1 VRITVA
7 SGLLVFGAAL
17 PARAQATA
25 QIPLQFNFLDPGA
38 RSLAMGSAFT
48 AVADDATA
56 AFTNPAGLTFL
67 VKPEVS
73 AEIRYQRLATPFLS
87 GGRISGTVTN
97 QGVDTINGPVYTD
110 SLDAA
115 ARPYFFSFVYTWKR
129 GAVAFYRHELVHQ
142 ENSFSSDGVFNT
154 AFLGGVPVNVNRT
167 FALAGSRSIAID
179 NYGGSVAFR
188 FADAFSAGV
197 GVAVYNF
204 SLASSFAQHGFQGGN
219 AVGTVDPNQTY
230 ATATQNGSGTK
241 AAVNAGAIWTASQ
254 QVRFGA
260 VFRQGTSFD
269 FTQVDT
275 VPGQATL
282 TRSGQFRTPHVFG
295 AGVRVAVS
303 DSWSFSA
310 DYDRVLYSR
319 LKTDFIDIQA
329 SATNSASRLS
339 IPDAN
344 EVHVGTEIV
353 LTGVAHTPALR
364 GGVWWDPDHSVHYQS
379 DGSGSQG
386 DVLNMAYFPGGNDQ
400 VHYCVGFGMPLSPA
414 FEFNVG
420 ADLAKQAKYASASI
434 VARFGK

>member
-1 VRITVA
+1 VCITVA

-67 VKPEVS
+67 VKPEIS

-87 GGRISGTVTN
+87 AGRISGTVTN

-115 ARPYFFSFVYTWKR
+115 TRPYFFSSSTR
-129 GAVAFYRHELVHQ
+129 GSAPRLPSIVTNWFIRRTRSRLTV
-142 ENSFSSDGVFNT
+142 FSTRRS
-154 AFLGGVPVNVNRT
+154 
-167 FALAGSRSIAID
+167 LAGFRQRQQNVSAGRSRSIAID

-204 SLASSFAQHGFQGGN
+204 SLASSFAQHGLVGGN
-219 AVGTVDPNQTY
+219 AVGAVDPNQTY
-230 ATATQNGSGTK
+230 ATATQSGSGTK

-260 VFRQGTSFD
+260 VSARARAS
-269 FTQVDT
+269 
-275 VPGQATL
+275 TL
-282 TRSGQFRTPHVFG
+282 PR
-295 AGVRVAVS
+295 
-303 DSWSFSA
+303 
-310 DYDRVLYSR
+310 
-319 LKTDFIDIQA
+319 
-329 SATNSASRLS
+329 S
-339 IPDAN
+339 IPC
-344 EVHVGTEIV
+344 
-353 LTGVAHTPALR
+353 R
-364 GGVWWDPDHSVHYQS
+364 RS
-379 DGSGSQG
+379 
-386 DVLNMAYFPGGNDQ
+386 
-400 VHYCVGFGMPLSPA
+400 
-414 FEFNVG
+414 
-420 ADLAKQAKYASASI
+420 
-434 VARFGK
+434 RR